1 MPLTQPEILGRYRRQ
16 ARRYDASVVLYYLIG
31 FRQAAYRKKAVAA
44 LGLRPGDTVVELGC
58 GTGLNF
64 SHLQAAVGRGGR
76 IIGLDLT
83 DRTLDEARA
92 RVQRSGWS
100 NVELV
105 CGDAAAYD
113 YPTRVDGVL
122 STFAL
127 TLVPEYDEVIRRG
140 AAALSPEGRFVVLD
154 FKKPKHAPRWL
165 LQLMLLVT
173 KPFAVTLDLAE
184 RHPWESMETHLA
196 GLVMRDYYFGFAYL
210 AMGKAPC

>member
-44 LGLRPGDTVVELGC
+44 LGLRPGDTVAELGC

-83 DRTLDEARA
+83 DRMLDEARA

-105 CGDAAAYD
+105 CGDAGAYD

-210 AMGKAPC
+210 AIGKAPC

>member
-1 MPLTQPEILGRYRRQ
+1 MPLTKPEILRRYRRQ
-16 ARRYDASVVLYYLIG
+16 ARHYDASVVLYYLIG
-31 FRQAAYRKKAVAA
+31 FRQAAYRKQAVAA
-44 LGLRPGDTVVELGC
+44 LGLQPGDTVVELGC

-64 SHLQAAVGRGGR
+64 AHLQAVVGAGGR

-83 DRTLDEARA
+83 DQMLDEARA
-92 RVQRSGWS
+92 RVQRAGWT

-113 YPTRVDGVL
+113 YPPRVDGVL

-154 FKKPKHAPRWL
+154 FKKPEHAPRWL
-165 LQLMLLVT
+165 LHLMLLVT
-173 KPFAVTLDLAE
+173 KPFAVTLDLAQ
-184 RHPWESMETHLA
+184 RHPWESMEMHLA
-196 GLVMRDYYFGFAYL
+196 EVVMRDYYFGFTYL
-210 AMGKAPC
+210 AMGKAPR